1 VTDGGGALILVVA
14 ERGKD
19 FQQRSV
25 YLLGTGENVETPMV
39 SQIFEAHV

>member
-1 VTDGGGALILVVA
+1 VTDSGGAMIWSWP
-14 ERGKD
+14 ERAKD
-19 FQQRSV
+19 FRQRSV